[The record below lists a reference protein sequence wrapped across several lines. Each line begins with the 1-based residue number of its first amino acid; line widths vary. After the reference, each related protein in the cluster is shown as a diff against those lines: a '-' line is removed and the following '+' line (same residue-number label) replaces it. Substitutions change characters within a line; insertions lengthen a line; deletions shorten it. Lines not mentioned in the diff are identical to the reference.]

1 MAIGP
6 AFHCWLTGAL
16 AGVALVSFAGLAVGE
31 ETSGKLA
38 FVANDKGEYTFD
50 TGVLRG
56 VLRPGGKSQGLSSVT
71 YVPTGARL
79 DRSMGILSHYRVFT
93 TNKRYGVGAWDWP
106 STAKLLPDGAVQV
119 TWPAAT
125 DRPFEMGAL
134 YRWKDPQTIDLETT
148 VTARADL
155 HNFESFLA
163 SYFDAAFPSPYVC
176 AMNQGGEIRWL
187 LLRGEKSYG
196 DWLMFT
202 KSGAGDD
209 VRMIGDGRWKLEPNP
224 VDWTILPRL
233 GLPLCLRRSPS
244 NGLAVIL
251 MASRE
256 CFAVATP
263 CEGDSHYS
271 LYLSLFGDNLK
282 AGETAKART
291 RFTITSAPSDDQVIE
306 LCFKYDRE
314 FPPEPRRRGTARVRD

>member
-1 MAIGP
+1 MATDPASHHRLIG
-6 AFHCWLTGAL
+6 TL
-16 AGVALVSFAGLAVGE
+16 AAAALVCLASLAVGE
-31 ETSGKLA
+31 ESSGKLA
-38 FVANDKGEYTFD
+38 FVANNKGEYTFD

-56 VLRPGGKSQGLSSVT
+56 VLRQGGKSQGLSSVT

-79 DRSMGILSHYRVFT
+79 DRSMGILSYYRVFT
-93 TNKRYGVGAWDWP
+93 TNKRYGAGAWDWP

-119 TWPAAT
+119 TWPDAP

-134 YRWKDPQTIDLETT
+134 YRWKDPKTIDLETT

-155 HNFESFLA
+155 RNFESFLA

-187 LLRGEKSYG
+187 LLPGEKRYG

-202 KSGAGDD
+202 RGGAGDE
-209 VRMIGDGRWKLEPNP
+209 RKIQDGRWKLEPNP

-233 GLPLCLRRSPS
+233 ALPLCLRRSPT

-251 MASRE
+251 MASRK
-256 CFAVATP
+256 CFAVAMP
-263 CEGDSHYS
+263 CAGESHYS
-271 LYLSLFGDNLK
+271 LYLSLFGHDLK
-282 AGETAKART
+282 AGQSAKART
-291 RFTITSAPSDDQVIE
+291 RFTIASAPSDEQVIALYHE
-306 LCFKYDRE
+306 YVRE
-314 FPPEPRRRGTARVRD
+314 FPPEPRSRETPDKR